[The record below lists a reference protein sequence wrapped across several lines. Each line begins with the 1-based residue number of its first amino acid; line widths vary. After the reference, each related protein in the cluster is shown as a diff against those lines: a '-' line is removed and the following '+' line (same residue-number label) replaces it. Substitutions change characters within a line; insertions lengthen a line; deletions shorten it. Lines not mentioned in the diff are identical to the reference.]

1 MPTTGQEARVAVV
14 QPGIGGSAPSAG
26 TAVRFVEARRPE
38 AAAHVTLDTWEGP
51 LGLLL
56 ALIEA
61 RQLDILTVP
70 LGSLAEAY
78 LDALATIEADRMG
91 HVSAFIAVAG
101 QLILIK
107 SRAMLP
113 RRTEAAPTG
122 LPDEGPDPEAALR
135 ARLLLYRAYR
145 DAGATL
151 QAVALE
157 RVGLFRREPSVAGA
171 SALAGARPVTLR
183 PLDPMIL
190 VGALDAISRVAP
202 PVALPPEVMP
212 RTITLAERAA
222 IIRAALA
229 EAPTVVL
236 QDLLRGTRDRVVMAV
251 TFLAM
256 LELMKRREIVV
267 EQAEPWGPI
276 VARRTT
282 AEERRASGV
291 TVEDEAVPLDEDL
304 ESFA

>member
-1 MPTTGQEARVAVV
+1 MS
-14 QPGIGGSAPSAG
+14 SATPSAVATG
-26 TAVRFVEARRPE
+26 AVIRFEAARRPE
-38 AAAHVTLDTWEGP
+38 TAAHVTLEAWEGP

-56 ALIEA
+56 SLIEA

-70 LGSLAEAY
+70 LGSLADAY
-78 LDALATIEADRMG
+78 LDALAGLEGDRMA
-91 HVSAFIAVAG
+91 HVSSFIAVAS

-107 SRAMLP
+107 SRALLP
-113 RRTEAAPTG
+113 RRVEAPPTG
-122 LPDEGPDPEAALR
+122 LPDEEADPEAALR

-145 DAGATL
+145 DAGASL
-151 QAVALE
+151 QALALE
-157 RVGLFRREPSVAGA
+157 RLGLFRREPAAAGA
-171 SALAGARPVTLR
+171 SALAGARPVALR
-183 PLDPMIL
+183 PLDPIVL
-190 VGALDAISRVAP
+190 AGALQRLASIAP
-202 PVALPPEVMP
+202 LPEMPAEVMP

-236 QDLLRGTRDRVVMAV
+236 QDLLAGVRDRVVMAV

-276 VARRTT
+276 VARRMT
-282 AEERRASGV
+282 AEERRAAG
-291 TVEDEAVPLDEDL
+291 APDEDVPIDETL